1 MFSDLNF
8 AEECETNCGTEMFE
22 CIAECGESTECISL
36 CYRDQVVCIDACP
49 CHAGNDCEFKI
60 DDLRTRVVHGF
71 SDFNIGN
78 PIWIGNHDKI
88 HNQDLAVN
96 YPRRGEIQ

>member
-8 AEECETNCGTEMFE
+8 AEECETNCGNEMFE

-49 CHAGNDCEFKI
+49 CHAGNDC
-60 DDLRTRVVHGF
+60 
-71 SDFNIGN
+71 
-78 PIWIGNHDKI
+78 
-88 HNQDLAVN
+88 
-96 YPRRGEIQ
+96 